1 MKLKEHENAVKAI
14 HIALKSTNSC
24 LTQIRQELKQQ
35 QSHKSKVKQM
45 LHNLEAEL
53 VIVSIEAF
61 YLLNVTYQSTGDKDK
76 ALVCLDRIEEYMREQ
91 HVRDLELHSN
101 VLTSMSTDDGFVFTE
116 GSANSVLEGKFCR
129 RN

>member
-1 MKLKEHENAVKAI
+1 
-14 HIALKSTNSC
+14 
-24 LTQIRQELKQQ
+24 
-35 QSHKSKVKQM
+35 M

-61 YLLNVTYQSTGDKDK
+61 YLLNVTYQSTVDRDK

-101 VLTSMSTDDGFVFTE
+101 VLTSLSTDEGFVFTE
-116 GSANSVLEGKFCR
+116 SSANSVLEGKFC
-129 RN
+129 

>member
-1 MKLKEHENAVKAI
+1 VKLKEHENAGKAI

-35 QSHKSKVKQM
+35 QSQKSKVKQM

-91 HVRDLELHSN
+91 HVRDHELHSN
-101 VLTSMSTDDGFVFTE
+101 VLSSLSTDEGFVFTE
-116 GSANSVLEGKFCR
+116 GSASSVLEGKFC
-129 RN
+129 